1 MSKFKY
7 LSAFL
12 LLFTAFTF
20 TSCDDNEPIDS
31 NVVLNPGD
39 DTENPGGGTQTGQF
53 KVDFDGQTFVA
64 DVTQA
69 IVNED
74 YIAITGLKSSTG
86 QAFQITIPG
95 GGVGTYNW
103 NNFDPTNP
111 LDTGFALMYIPGG
124 VNDGF
129 LSVYNGN
136 PEFAGFPEYTDTAV
150 IAITEINTQNK
161 TISGTFQFTGIRF
174 ADDTGDTVEIK
185 TFTNG
190 SFTNL
195 RYAADTDA
203 NPNNT
208 LSATVNGANYVATNV
223 TAIVMEEGVI
233 SIVGRR
239 GNIENIGINIPDNIA
254 PGTYSMSFMGNYSG
268 MYTIDNSGM
277 GSFMSDTGSITI
289 SSHDTVNDKI
299 IGTFNFDAGSL
310 FSDDE
315 YSITNGSFSVEY

>member
-20 TSCDDNEPIDS
+20 TSCDNEPIDS
-31 NVVLNPGD
+31 NVVINPGED
-39 DTENPGGGTQTGQF
+39 EENPGGGTGTGQF

-64 DVTQA
+64 NITQA

-86 QAFQITIPG
+86 QMFQITIPE
-95 GGVGTYNW
+95 GGVGTYTW
-103 NNFDPTNP
+103 DDFDATNP
-111 LDTGFALMYIPGG
+111 LGTSFAMIYSQGNG
-124 VNDGF
+124 TSGF
-129 LSVYNGN
+129 LSVYEDS
-136 PEFAGFPEYTDTAV
+136 PEFSEFPEYTDSAV

-174 ADDTGDTVEIK
+174 ADATGDRVEIK

-195 RYAADTDA
+195 SYAADT
-203 NPNNT
+203 PSPSNNT
-208 LSATVNGANYVATNV
+208 FSAKVNGANYVATNV
-223 TAIVMEEGVI
+223 TAIDMMGSI
-233 SIVGRR
+233 SIIGRR
-239 GNIENIGINIPDNIA
+239 GNVENISINVPNNIA
-254 PGTYSMSFMGNYSG
+254 PGTYSLLFMGTYNG

-289 SSHDTVNDKI
+289 SSHDTTNDKI

-315 YSITNGSFSVEY
+315 YSITNGSFNVEY

>member
-20 TSCDDNEPIDS
+20 TSCDNEPLDS
-31 NVVLNPGD
+31 NVVINPGD
-39 DTENPGGGTQTGQF
+39 DPENPGGGTQTGQF
-53 KVDFDGQTFVA
+53 KVDFDGQTFIA

-74 YIAITGLKSSTG
+74 YIAITGLKTATG
-86 QAFQITIPG
+86 QAFQITIPD
-95 GGVGTYNW
+95 GGVGTYTW
-103 NNFDPTNP
+103 DDFDPANP
-111 LDTGFALMYIPGG
+111 LGTSFAMVYSQGNG
-124 VNDGF
+124 TSGF
-129 LSVYNGN
+129 LSVYEGN
-136 PEFAGFPEYTDTAV
+136 PEFSGFPEYTDSAV

-174 ADDTGDTVEIK
+174 ADETGDTVEIK

-195 RYAADTDA
+195 SYAADTVSP
-203 NPNNT
+203 PNNT
-208 LSATVNGANYVATNV
+208 FSATVNGANYVATNV
-223 TAIVMEEGVI
+223 TGIDMMGNI
-233 SIVGRR
+233 SIIGRR
-239 GNIENIGINIPDNIA
+239 GNIENIAINVPNNIT
-254 PGTYSMSFMGNYSG
+254 PGTYSMSFMGTYNG

-289 SSHDTVNDKI
+289 SSHDTVNNKI
-299 IGTFNFDAGSL
+299 IGTFNFNAGSL

-315 YSITNGSFSVEY
+315 YSITNGTFSVEY